1 MSEFVNEFINQIS
14 SISLI
19 KFFQP
24 INEIVKLVL
33 GSSILNINL
42 KYYITY
48 PIVGVILVI
57 IKSPNGKK
65 GSLIGKIL
73 YFLVGYIIGFVLDYI
88 SEMIFN

>member
-42 KYYITY
+42 KYCITY

-65 GSLIGKIL
+65 DSLIGKIL